1 MSQVLDP
8 DKSLSHTVARVIA
21 WLSESGAVVPS
32 SDTGAY
38 SKARKRLPL
47 SVIQR
52 LLAQTAQT
60 LSVQISD
67 EQRWCGRRVCAYDGT
82 TDVVRYPA
90 NQQVYPQHGN
100 QKQGCGFPLAK
111 LVVLFCVTGAVLEVS
126 IAAFKVSEWEMSR
139 QLYARLQP
147 EDVVVADSAYG
158 TYVDLV
164 LVQAAKAD
172 AVFRKHH
179 ARHCDFRRGKS

>member
-1 MSQVLDP
+1 V
-8 DKSLSHTVARVIA
+8 
-21 WLSESGAVVPS
+21 WLSVGKVS
-32 SDTGAY
+32 
-38 SKARKRLPL
+38 RL
-47 SVIQR
+47 
-52 LLAQTAQT
+52 
-60 LSVQISD
+60 
-67 EQRWCGRRVCAYDGT
+67 VCVT
-82 TDVVRYPA
+82 
-90 NQQVYPQHGN
+90 
-100 QKQGCGFPLAK
+100 
-111 LVVLFCVTGAVLEVS
+111 TGAVLEVS

-139 QLYARLQP
+139 QLYLQP

>member
-1 MSQVLDP
+1 L
-8 DKSLSHTVARVIA
+8 
-21 WLSESGAVVPS
+21 
-32 SDTGAY
+32 DTGAY

-82 TDVVRYPA
+82 TVTVRYRQPA
-90 NQQVYPQHGN
+90 GLSSARQSEAVW
-100 QKQGCGFPLAK
+100 LSVAK
-111 LVVLFCVTGAVLEVS
+111 LVVLFCVTTGAVLEVS

-139 QLYARLQP
+139 QLYVSNRRMWLQILP
-147 EDVVVADSAYG
+147 TAP
-158 TYVDLV
+158 TYLV

-172 AVFRKHH
+172 AVFQHH

>member
-1 MSQVLDP
+1 
-8 DKSLSHTVARVIA
+8 
-21 WLSESGAVVPS
+21 
-32 SDTGAY
+32 
-38 SKARKRLPL
+38 
-47 SVIQR
+47 
-52 LLAQTAQT
+52 
-60 LSVQISD
+60 
-67 EQRWCGRRVCAYDGT
+67 
-82 TDVVRYPA
+82 
-90 NQQVYPQHGN
+90 
-100 QKQGCGFPLAK
+100 
-111 LVVLFCVTGAVLEVS
+111 VS

-179 ARHCDFRRGKS
+179 ARHCDFRRGKVRIGDHIVTSVPNDVLSRWLQMNEFQALPDTVHVQKFI

>member
-1 MSQVLDP
+1 
-8 DKSLSHTVARVIA
+8 
-21 WLSESGAVVPS
+21 
-32 SDTGAY
+32 
-38 SKARKRLPL
+38 
-47 SVIQR
+47 
-52 LLAQTAQT
+52 
-60 LSVQISD
+60 
-67 EQRWCGRRVCAYDGT
+67 
-82 TDVVRYPA
+82 
-90 NQQVYPQHGN
+90 
-100 QKQGCGFPLAK
+100 
-111 LVVLFCVTGAVLEVS
+111 VS

-164 LVQAAKAD
+164 LVQAKAD

>member
-1 MSQVLDP
+1 
-8 DKSLSHTVARVIA
+8 
-21 WLSESGAVVPS
+21 
-32 SDTGAY
+32 
-38 SKARKRLPL
+38 
-47 SVIQR
+47 
-52 LLAQTAQT
+52 
-60 LSVQISD
+60 
-67 EQRWCGRRVCAYDGT
+67 
-82 TDVVRYPA
+82 
-90 NQQVYPQHGN
+90 
-100 QKQGCGFPLAK
+100 
-111 LVVLFCVTGAVLEVS
+111 VS

-179 ARHCDFRRGKS
+179 ASLRFSSGQKELATISSPGSVPNDVLSRWLQMSFKLPDTVHVREVHLLIRQSGFRPKQIILVTTLLDPKRYPKAKLAQLYHLRWQATEVNFKHLKTTLNMEMIWAKSPQMVRKEI

>member
-1 MSQVLDP
+1 V
-8 DKSLSHTVARVIA
+8 T
-21 WLSESGAVVPS
+21 
-32 SDTGAY
+32 
-38 SKARKRLPL
+38 
-47 SVIQR
+47 
-52 LLAQTAQT
+52 
-60 LSVQISD
+60 
-67 EQRWCGRRVCAYDGT
+67 
-82 TDVVRYPA
+82 
-90 NQQVYPQHGN
+90 
-100 QKQGCGFPLAK
+100 
-111 LVVLFCVTGAVLEVS
+111 TGAVLEVS

-179 ARHCDFRRGKS
+179 ASPAIFVGAKVRNWRPRHQQRPQRCPQSMAPDE